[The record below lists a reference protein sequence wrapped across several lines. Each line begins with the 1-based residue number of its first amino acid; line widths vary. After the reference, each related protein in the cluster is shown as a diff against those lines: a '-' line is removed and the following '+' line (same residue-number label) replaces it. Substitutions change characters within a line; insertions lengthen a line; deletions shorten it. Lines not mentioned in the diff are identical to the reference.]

1 MLSYIKDSRGLIV
14 LENLI
19 GILTDILISRF
30 SLARQQPG
38 RYVIRA
44 GHQLNA

>member
-1 MLSYIKDSRGLIV
+1 
-14 LENLI
+14 
-19 GILTDILISRF
+19 LTDILISRF

-38 RYVIRA
+38 RYVIHA